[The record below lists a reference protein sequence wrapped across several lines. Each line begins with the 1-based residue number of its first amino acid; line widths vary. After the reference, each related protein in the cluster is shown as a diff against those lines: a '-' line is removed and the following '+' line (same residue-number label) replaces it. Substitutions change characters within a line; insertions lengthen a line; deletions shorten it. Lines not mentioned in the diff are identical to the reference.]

1 MNNRWIHSDDV
12 VREDDYIVQVRVPV
26 IPERLQLSWI
36 GDVIALPII
45 DGLLPLDLLEVVSL
59 CMVPIFL
66 MIHLLHMLFR
76 HSLMNSFD

>member
-59 CMVPIFL
+59 WFQ
-66 MIHLLHMLFR
+66 F
-76 HSLMNSFD
+76 S